1 MNNVIHLVLNRKNCD
16 LCGIALHSIK
26 NWVLTENDFKRKVS
40 GKYVGC
46 VPLIKLEGNSDEQ
59 PQL

>member
-26 NWVLTENDFKRKVS
+26 TWVLSEDDFKRKVS
-40 GKYVGC
+40 GKYIGC
-46 VPLIKLEGNSDEQ
+46 VPLIKLEKGDG
-59 PQL
+59 